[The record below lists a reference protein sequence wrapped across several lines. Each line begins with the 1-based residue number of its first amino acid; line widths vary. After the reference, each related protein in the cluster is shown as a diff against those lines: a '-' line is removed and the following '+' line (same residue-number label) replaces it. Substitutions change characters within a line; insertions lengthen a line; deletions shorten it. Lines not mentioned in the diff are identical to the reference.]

1 VRGNPQNYFANWYD
15 KYIEVSLLDA
25 EIEDL
30 TNNNQEYR
38 LLIQEYRDGILLFSL
53 MNEQVWQKAIE
64 DSLGQVRYFEE
75 HLDKYQWNE
84 RAQALIVTMGKE
96 GMIPS
101 IRKFLADKKYQSN
114 LADRLENTFL
124 LDDPLAFTLTDGLFE
139 INSHPVLKAVDISKP
154 TQEIRLDN
162 KTYFVVTGEK
172 LPPGPKKFE
181 ETRGK
186 IIQDYQEYLDKALI
200 AFLTEK
206 YSIQINESEKQKIFD
221 VTVDK

>member
-1 VRGNPQNYFANWYD
+1 VRGNPQNYFANWYE
-15 KYIEVSLLDA
+15 KFIEVSLLDA
-25 EIEDL
+25 EIDDL

-64 DSLGQVRYFEE
+64 DSLGQVKYYEE
-75 HLDKYQWNE
+75 NVDKYQWNE
-84 RAQALIVTMGKE
+84 RAQALIITIGKE
-96 GMIPS
+96 ERIPS
-101 IRKFLADKKYQSN
+101 VRRFLADKKYQSN

-124 LDDPLAFTLTDGLFE
+124 LDDPLAFTLTDGSFE
-139 INSHPVLKAVDISKP
+139 LSTHPVLKAADISKP
-154 TQEIRLDN
+154 TQELRLDN
-162 KTYFVVTGEK
+162 KTYFVVMGEK

-186 IIQDYQEYLDKALI
+186 IIQDYQEHLDKTLI
-200 AFLTEK
+200 ALLKEK
-206 YSIQINESEKQKIFD
+206 YLIEINESEKQKIFD